1 MTWPGRS
8 ILRGVL
14 VATASLSLAAMRAD
28 EFGTG
33 IDLTSFGR
41 EAAQPASVWDDLPL
55 QDVGRRFDTAPR
67 RVYVSAM
74 LGPSFAQVNSPATST
89 LLSEDTLLAAGG
101 AIGIAFERHNGRLR
115 LETEA
120 MGRGTYDAEF
130 LATPAPGDTTIL
142 TNNWSVMENVW
153 RDYMLTDRFGV
164 YGGGGIGAG
173 GYILGEQPAHLRRGL
188 SLLPHQHDLTDRRRA
203 QSVLVQRTDVHAAA
217 LRTVPQLGTLRRA
230 ACIERPPRK
239 VVSRARSASGF
250 LSLGTRPVS
259 QGTRF
264 LHSP

>member
-1 MTWPGRS
+1 MLRS
-8 ILRGVL
+8 ILRGALAAAV
-14 VATASLSLAAMRAD
+14 SLSLAATRAD
-28 EFGTG
+28 EFGTE

-41 EAAQPASVWDDLPL
+41 EASQPASGWNDLPL
-55 QDVGRRFDTAPR
+55 EDVAQRLGTAPR

-173 GYILGEQPAHLRRGL
+173 GYILGEQVNGEVLYASPAANFAWQFGGGL
-188 SLLPHQHDLTDRRRA
+188 LWELSDRLTF
-203 QSVLVQRTDVHAAA
+203 DVGYRYFHINTISQTGVEPNQFSSSE
-217 LRTVPQLGTLRRA
+217 LMFTLRLYEPFRNW
-230 ACIERPPRK
+230 
-239 VVSRARSASGF
+239 AR
-250 LSLGTRPVS
+250 
-259 QGTRF
+259 
-264 LHSP
+264 